1 MAKEAQ
7 EEVRTLTE
15 SCKAAIHLH
24 PYVVGVRRSRIPEML
39 FDVTMAPLLG
49 VQIRRIGWQP
59 FDLKLWMCR
68 DILLDDHGPMR
79 VQSVPDDEHRSS
91 DVPPE
96 VAEGQQDIS
105 TTDRMLKMPLVNLG
119 GQGQGNDR
127 RELTTFAHAPEDRC
141 VPPRSPRGRR
151 LGAKREPG
159 LIDEDDFRAAA
170 ASLLLIRGQSRVS
183 QAWTRA
189 SSRSRA

>member
-7 EEVRTLTE
+7 EEVGTLTE
-15 SCKAAIHLH
+15 ACKPAVHLD
-24 PYVVGVRRSRIPEML
+24 PDLASVRRSRIAEMW

-59 FDLKLWMCR
+59 FHLKLWMCR

-79 VQSVPDDEHRSS
+79 VQSVPDDDHRPS

-96 VAEGQQDIS
+96 VPEGHQDIS
-105 TTDRMLKMPLVNLG
+105 TTHRMLKMPLVNLA
-119 GQGQGNDR
+119 GQCQGNDR
-127 RELTTFAHAPEDRC
+127 RELATFADAPEDRC

-151 LGAKREPG
+151 LGAK
-159 LIDEDDFRAAA
+159 
-170 ASLLLIRGQSRVS
+170 
-183 QAWTRA
+183 
-189 SSRSRA
+189 